1 MSKESLPNYM
11 LEASDDENFVFETS
25 LVSNP
30 ATKQSF
36 YMFSDESE
44 QVVHRF
50 KSFEVSNGDAVEY
63 MISGIWFEPDTK
75 YVRRTQVAPNTYT
88 EYTVEVTR
96 EELQKIVI
104 NNKKQ
109 GFNDSFMLEHKDI
122 LPMDFTEVESWIYTK
137 QNQLSPLYQHSLKDL
152 GYDESKVKEGTV
164 FKTVFVGD
172 KQFWED
178 YIVTGKIKGFSIGGK
193 FNQRLENFN
202 DAMAVAA
209 PVEQSTNAA
218 IVEAI
223 ASPQKNGEEEV
234 VDSHSNP
241 EVEAIVE
248 EVIETIEPVIQNVE
262 ETIEENEV
270 ENNEADTNNA
280 ILEQEALNKVL
291 NEEKEESIT
300 KKFDT
305 IIEQNAELMKRI
317 AELEIKNKE
326 LETKVKDE
334 SEVSALLAE
343 QQKNTLI
350 ESTSYKSKQPS
361 TKPQAGSTIK
371 IGGVDV
377 PMYVPKNGKR

>member
-30 ATKQSF
+30 ATQQSF

-44 QVVHRF
+44 QVVYKF
-50 KSFEVSNGDAVEY
+50 KAFELSNGDSVEY

-75 YVRRTQVAPNTYT
+75 YVRRTEIAPNTYT
-88 EYTVEVTR
+88 EYTVEITR

-122 LPMDFTEVESWIYTK
+122 LPMNFTEVESWIYTK
-137 QNQLSPLYQHSLKDL
+137 QNPLSPLYQHSLKDL

-164 FKTVFVGD
+164 LKTVFVGD

-193 FNQRLENFN
+193 FNQRLENFS
-202 DAMAVAA
+202 DAAVATA
-209 PVEQSTNAA
+209 PVEQSTNAV
-218 IVEAI
+218 IVDAN
-223 ASPQKNGEEEV
+223 ASPRKSSDGGE
-234 VDSHSNP
+234 VDSLPNQEDS
-241 EVEAIVE
+241 VGVE
-248 EVIETIEPVIQNVE
+248 EVPTIIETVIPNIE
-262 ETIEENEV
+262 ETIEQNEEQTEEV
-270 ENNEADTNNA
+270 DTTNA

-291 NEEKEESIT
+291 NEEKEESFA
-300 KKFDT
+300 KKFET

-317 AELEIKNKE
+317 AELEAKNNE
-326 LETKVKDE
+326 LEVKVKDE

-350 ESTSYKSKQPS
+350 EPTSYKSKQAT
-361 TKPQAGSTIK
+361 TKQTAGASVK
-371 IGGVDV
+371 MGGINV
-377 PMYVPKNGKR
+377 PMYVPKTGRR

>member
-30 ATKQSF
+30 ATQQSF

-44 QVVHRF
+44 QVVYKF
-50 KSFEVSNGDAVEY
+50 KAFELSNGDSVEY

-75 YVRRTQVAPNTYT
+75 YVRRTEIAPNTYT
-88 EYTVEVTR
+88 EYTVEITR

-137 QNQLSPLYQHSLKDL
+137 QNPLSPLYQHSLKDL

-164 FKTVFVGD
+164 LKTVFVGD

-193 FNQRLENFN
+193 FNQRLENFS
-202 DAMAVAA
+202 DAAVATA
-209 PVEQSTNAA
+209 PVEQSTNAV
-218 IVEAI
+218 IVDAT
-223 ASPQKNGEEEV
+223 ASPQKSVVEDV
-234 VDSHSNP
+234 VDSLPNQENSV
-241 EVEAIVE
+241 EVT
-248 EVIETIEPVIQNVE
+248 EVSPSIETVTPNIE
-262 ETIEENEV
+262 ETIEQNEEQIEEV
-270 ENNEADTNNA
+270 DTTNA

-291 NEEKEESIT
+291 NEEKEESFA
-300 KKFDT
+300 KKFET

-317 AELEIKNKE
+317 AELEAKNNE
-326 LETKVKDE
+326 LEVKVKDE

-350 ESTSYKSKQPS
+350 EPTSYKSKQPT
-361 TKPQAGSTIK
+361 TKQQAGASVK
-371 IGGVDV
+371 MGGINV
-377 PMYVPKNGKR
+377 PMYVPKTGRR